1 MAKAVKL
8 AVNVNVNSKNVIAQA
23 SISSKEL
30 AVHLGLAEEKSKN
43 LQECLI
49 TPCM

>member
-1 MAKAVKL
+1 MAKAVKF
-8 AVNVNVNSKNVIAQA
+8 AIYVNVNSKNVIAQA
-23 SISSKEL
+23 STSSIEL
-30 AVHLGLAEEKSKN
+30 AVHLGRAEEKSKS